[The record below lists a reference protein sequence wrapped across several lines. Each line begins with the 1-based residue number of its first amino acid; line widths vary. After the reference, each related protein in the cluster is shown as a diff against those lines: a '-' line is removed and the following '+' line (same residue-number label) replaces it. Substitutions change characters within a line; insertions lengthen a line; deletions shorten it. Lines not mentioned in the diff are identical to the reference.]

1 MKMTNRDRWYY
12 FLLVV
17 FLVLVYI
24 PLFFLC
30 WVFPNQVAVAHY
42 AKQKPQGWSFPW
54 H

>member
-1 MKMTNRDRWYY
+1 MKMTKRDRYYY
-12 FLLVV
+12 FLLMV
-17 FLVLVYI
+17 FLLLLYI

-30 WVFPNQVAVAHY
+30 WVFPNQMTAYY